1 MSSVR
6 VNRILGFIMLN
17 DMMDLDY
24 MDVQSMDVCDVL
36 RHFGIDEPLSD
47 FEQALLMVDIE
58 KLAGQVQTGE
68 IVRSAFEA

>member
-6 VNRILGFIMLN
+6 VNRIVGFIMSN

-24 MDVQSMDVCDVL
+24 MDVQSMGACDVL

-47 FEQALLMVDIE
+47 FEQALLMVEID

-68 IVRSAFEA
+68 IVRSVLEA